1 MYSYHIRIRGN
12 LRIDRYRQLKAQR
25 GHTASASPLRQRIPD
40 VDYAQPKSVREVPSW
55 FHPVSIVQVDT
66 PKRQPRCANI
76 DMENWLASFETD
88 VLQYESDMVFTE
100 VKLREA
106 LALSQKMETQPNR
119 FYTAVCCALMERVLY
134 TAATSTK
141 LRKYSSVLFTLRD
154 ELYRSIYH
162 IQQHADVTNPR
173 TLSAFME
180 MSPYFG
186 EMRSLKD
193 KVSTHYACQLSHLIR
208 VI

>member
-1 MYSYHIRIRGN
+1 M
-12 LRIDRYRQLKAQR
+12 QLKAQR
-25 GHTASASPLRQRIPD
+25 GQTASESPLRQRIPVD
-40 VDYAQPKSVREVPSW
+40 PVDYAQPKSVREIPSW
-55 FHPVSIVQVDT
+55 FHPVSVVQVDM
-66 PKRQPRCANI
+66 PKRQPRCGNI
-76 DMENWLASFETD
+76 DMENWLTSFESD

-106 LALSQKMETQPNR
+106 FALSQKMEKQPNR

-141 LRKYSSVLFTLRD
+141 LRKHSGVLFTLRD
-154 ELYRSIYH
+154 ELYRSVYH
-162 IQQHADVTNPR
+162 IQQQTSEVTNPR

-180 MSPYFG
+180 MTPYFS

-193 KVSTHYACQLSHLIR
+193 KVSHS
-208 VI
+208 